1 MASDFAIT
9 DAGFF
14 LKKNHQS
21 PYNTAARNRIAN
33 NFFIR
38 LFYAKLK
45 YKHAGSAF
53 TVNEEIECNFAA
65 IKKKQC
71 Y

>member
-1 MASDFAIT
+1 VC
-9 DAGFF
+9 F
-14 LKKNHQS
+14 LKKYHHS
-21 PYNTAARNRIAN
+21 PYSTAARKIIAH

-45 YKHAGSAF
+45 YKQAASAF
-53 TVNEEIECNFAA
+53 RVNEEIECNFAA
-65 IKKKQC
+65 IKKKKC